1 MGFRMG
7 AIRMPN
13 FLAGNKLTKTFPY
26 VDDDGGG
33 DDDDDSLEA
42 NLFVSR
48 L

>member
-1 MGFRMG
+1 
-7 AIRMPN
+7 MPN

>member
-1 MGFRMG
+1 
-7 AIRMPN
+7 MPN

-33 DDDDDSLEA
+33 DDDDDDDSLEA

>member
-1 MGFRMG
+1 
-7 AIRMPN
+7 MPN

-26 VDDDGGG
+26 VDDDGG
-33 DDDDDSLEA
+33 DDDHDDSLEA

>member
-1 MGFRMG
+1 
-7 AIRMPN
+7 MPN

-33 DDDDDSLEA
+33 DDDDDDSLEA